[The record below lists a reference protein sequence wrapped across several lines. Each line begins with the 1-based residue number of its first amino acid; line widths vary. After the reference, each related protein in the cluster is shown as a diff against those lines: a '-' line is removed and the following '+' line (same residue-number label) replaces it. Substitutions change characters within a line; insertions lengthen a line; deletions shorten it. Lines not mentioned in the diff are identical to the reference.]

1 DPKTH
6 KTEASIDIPDM
17 LSLLTY
23 GKTTGSVTGMK
34 EINAQ
39 LEKKYGTKIG
49 GQKVSYYVPV
59 NTLFWS
65 FRVMVGF
72 GSLLF
77 LVSLCGL
84 IATRRG
90 RTAMYE
96 KRWVMWLFGLLTFS
110 PFLAN
115 TTGWMITEFGRY
127 PWTVYG
133 LFTIAQSVSPNVSVT
148 SLLISNIVY
157 FLLFTG
163 LAAVMIALICR
174 ELRHDPNE
182 VEEGQL
188 EKLTADPF
196 AKGAF

>member
-1 DPKTH
+1 
-6 KTEASIDIPDM
+6 
-17 LSLLTY
+17 
-23 GKTTGSVTGMK
+23 MK

-127 PWTVYG
+127 PWTVCTG
-133 LFTIAQSVSPNVSVT
+133 SSRLPNPFRQTFPLRPCSFLTLST
-148 SLLISNIVY
+148 SYSSLV
-157 FLLFTG
+157 
-163 LAAVMIALICR
+163 
-174 ELRHDPNE
+174 
-182 VEEGQL
+182 
-188 EKLTADPF
+188 
-196 AKGAF
+196 